1 MNSEQFRKKIKQMM
15 QGATQ
20 VYINYNSIKDLS
32 IYLPILEEQ
41 NKIEN
46 FLGYIFNIIKNQS
59 DKVELLKRRKKG
71 FLQKMFV

>member
-1 MNSEQFRKKIKQMM
+1 M

-46 FLGYIFNIIKNQS
+46 FLGDIFNIIKNQS